1 MENAL
6 LGIPRFRAA
15 FPKLSTSNFEVTSPE
30 DIAYNCIAWAAED
43 DSRKW
48 WPIDGSMSHYWPD
61 GVRYSEDPEAFIEAY
76 ATIGYSRCQNGDLEP
91 HLEKVALY
99 GKEDLL
105 GRMKIKHAAR
115 QQPSGR
121 WTSKL
126 GDFQDI
132 AHSIPDDVGGGDYGE
147 VVCYLSRLRQG
158 MSDKPCK
165 QQG

>member
-6 LGIPRFRAA
+6 IGIPRFRASC
-15 FPKLSTSNFEVTSPE
+15 PRLSTSNFEVRSPE

-43 DSRKW
+43 DSRRW
-48 WPIDGSMSHYWPD
+48 WPVDGSMPHNWPD
-61 GVRYSEDPEAFIEAY
+61 GVTYSEDPEAFIEAY
-76 ATIGYSRCQNGDLEP
+76 ATIGYPRCQDGDLEL

-115 QQPSGR
+115 QQPGGR

-126 GDFQDI
+126 GDFEDI
-132 AHSIPDDVGGGDYGE
+132 AHSKPDDVGGGDYGE
-147 VVCYLSRLRQG
+147 VVCYLSRPRQG
-158 MSDKPCK
+158 TPNLL
-165 QQG
+165 